1 MQARLA
7 ASIAVGITNPS
18 PSPATA
24 MMASTT
30 MGHIDEKYRAHQ
42 NLDSNHPPRIGPSRR
57 AIMAPTIG
65 FEAKQACSMKPSKK
79 SHPKAACA
87 AQEWLFL
94 RG

>member
-1 MQARLA
+1 MSRELPEWRRSVCCVPALMQARLA

-42 NLDSNHPPRIGPSRR
+42 NPDSNHPPRIGPSRK
-57 AIMAPTIG
+57 AIMALTIG
-65 FEAKQACSMKPSKK
+65 LKQSR
-79 SHPKAACA
+79 
-87 AQEWLFL
+87 LV
-94 RG
+94 R